1 MDYAE
6 SRCCFDASLYT
17 GTPDTAPCPKAL
29 DMPSFIARLDSLYS
43 AGKEHEAGLALD
55 AAIEKSRKM
64 CDWRSELS
72 LLSELCGHCRR
83 SGEEDKA
90 MDAIE
95 AIMGIIKEHRMGS
108 TVSAAT
114 VLLNAAT
121 TLKCFARAEASIPIF
136 EQVSRIYAANL
147 DPYDYRFAGLY
158 NNMALS
164 CADVKDYSKAEE
176 LFRAAMRVIAKCENP
191 QNELAVTLCNL
202 AELYYKQNAEDER
215 VNECMERAWEYLN
228 DSALPRDGYHAFT
241 ISKCAPSFDYF
252 GFFLYARELK
262 ERAEKIYGL
271 S

>member
-1 MDYAE
+1 MEHME

-29 DMPSFIARLDSLYS
+29 DVPAFISRLDALYS
-43 AGKEHEAGLALD
+43 SGNETEAGRALD
-55 AAIEKSRKM
+55 EAIGKARSLG
-64 CDWRSELS
+64 DWRSELS

-95 AIMGIIKEHRMGS
+95 AIMDIIKEHRMGS
-108 TVSAAT
+108 TLSAAT

-121 TLKCFARAEASIPIF
+121 TLKCFSRAAASIPIF
-136 EQVSRIYAANL
+136 EHVSRIYSANL

-164 CADVKDYSKAEE
+164 CADVGDYSKAEG
-176 LFRAAMRVIAKCENP
+176 LFKAAMRVIARCENP

-228 DSALPRDGYHAFT
+228 DPALPKDGYHAFT

-252 GFFLYARELK
+252 GFFLYAGELK
-262 ERAEKIYGL
+262 ERVEKIYGL